1 MGFRLRSFGNT
12 SGTSTTLAPS
22 LRGEADA
29 AASDPGGLPLFKPVK
44 QHFCAFLAVVVTTV
58 LVAPAANAAIK
69 LTSPEAALLN
79 VMNQTRQA
87 HGLAPLRVDP
97 NLVRAA
103 RWQSS
108 DMLNKG
114 YFAHGAFGQRMAA
127 FRVRGARVAEN
138 LAWGSGSLGTPE
150 VIVREWLNSPHHRRN
165 LLRAGYRRVGIG
177 TVVGTF
183 SGTAGARLVTAD
195 FAGR

>member
-1 MGFRLRSFGNT
+1 
-12 SGTSTTLAPS
+12 
-22 LRGEADA
+22 
-29 AASDPGGLPLFKPVK
+29 LFKPLK
-44 QHFCAFLAVVVTTV
+44 QHFCAFLAVVVTAV
-58 LVAPAANAAIK
+58 LVAPAANGAIK
-69 LTSPEAALLN
+69 LTSPEAAFLT
-79 VMNQTRQA
+79 VVNQTRQA

-114 YFAHGAFGQRMAA
+114 YFSHGAFAQRMAA

-138 LAWGSGSLGTPE
+138 LAWGQGSFATPE
-150 VIVREWLNSPHHRRN
+150 VIIREWLNSPAHREN
-165 LLRAGYRRVGIG
+165 LLHAGYRRIGIG
-177 TVVGTF
+177 TAFGTF
-183 SGTAGARLVTAD
+183 SGKAGARMVTAD

>member
-1 MGFRLRSFGNT
+1 MLK
-12 SGTSTTLAPS
+12 P
-22 LRGEADA
+22 
-29 AASDPGGLPLFKPVK
+29 FK
-44 QHFCAFLAVVVTTV
+44 QYFCAFLAVVVTAV

-69 LTSPEAALLN
+69 LTSPEAAFLS

-87 HGLAPLRVDP
+87 RGLAPLRVDP

-114 YFAHGAFGQRMAA
+114 YFSHGAFAQRMAA
-127 FRVRGARVAEN
+127 FRVQGARVAEN
-138 LAWGSGSLGTPE
+138 LAWGSGSFGTPQ
-150 VIVREWLNSPHHRRN
+150 VIVREWLNSPHHREN

-177 TVVGTF
+177 TAVGTF
-183 SGTAGARLVTAD
+183 SGRAGARLVTAD